1 MISDRHTPITRSVR
15 DFDRS
20 DIALARYAVR
30 CRERGT
36 AMRGSDVAGSGRA
49 RRFRAARQL
58 KQGGRE
64 RICSACHANLTLGE
78 THDPECE
85 FAEQEDTWADEVG
98 DDEEDEED
106 EDDSVLDKDLKLPG
120 Q

>member
-1 MISDRHTPITRSVR
+1 
-15 DFDRS
+15 
-20 DIALARYAVR
+20 
-30 CRERGT
+30 
-36 AMRGSDVAGSGRA
+36 MRGSDVAGSGRA

-85 FAEQEDTWADEVG
+85 FAQEDDPWADELG
-98 DDEEDEED
+98 GSDEEEEQDEE
-106 EDDSVLDKDLKLPG
+106 EAW
-120 Q
+120 